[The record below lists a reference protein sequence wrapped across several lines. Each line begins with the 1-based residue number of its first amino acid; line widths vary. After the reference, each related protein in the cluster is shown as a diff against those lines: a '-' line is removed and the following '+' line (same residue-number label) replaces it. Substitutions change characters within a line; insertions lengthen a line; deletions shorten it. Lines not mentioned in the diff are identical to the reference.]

1 MLVLGRKHKFS
12 DRELDELRG
21 KFEHIDIIR
30 CRNCDPKIVRKEL
43 GALIRA
49 KRYKYLVL
57 NTTTELDTNIV
68 RYLTLLQFRTRKTGL
83 KIVTIEQF
91 MEKVL
96 KKCYIP
102 KDNTNVDFLA
112 HIKPY
117 NVTEYI
123 TKRAIDIPAAL
134 ILGLIHMALKPYIR
148 KKMREESPGN
158 LYFKQSRVGQ
168 STKTFKCYK
177 YRSMHENS
185 EFNPYTKENDSR
197 VFPFGNF
204 MRKTRIDEIPQFKNI
219 LKGEMHLV
227 GPRAEWDILVRR
239 YEKAIPYYNERHLVA
254 PGITGWAQVNYPY
267 GENEEDARQ
276 KLMYDLYYIKHWSP
290 WLEIKII
297 FKTMEVMINRKGM

>member
-12 DRELDELRG
+12 HRELDELG
-21 KFEHIDIIR
+21 VKFKDIDIIKY
-30 CRNCDPKIVRKEL
+30 RNRDPKVVRKEL
-43 GALIRA
+43 GALLRS
-49 KRYKYLVL
+49 KKYKYLVL
-57 NTTTELDTNIV
+57 NTTQELDANTI

-83 KIVTIEQF
+83 RIVTIEQF

-102 KDNTNVDFLA
+102 NDNTSVDFLA
-112 HIKPY
+112 YIKPY
-117 NVTEYI
+117 NALQYI
-123 TKRAIDIPAAL
+123 LKRSIDIPAAL
-134 ILGLIHMALKPYIR
+134 VLGLLHLGLKPYVR
-148 KKMREESPGN
+148 KKMREESPGS
-158 LYFKQSRVGQ
+158 LYFTQNRVGQ

-185 EFNPYTKENDSR
+185 KFNPYTQENDSR
-197 VFPFGNF
+197 VYPYGNF
-204 MRKTRIDEIPQFKNI
+204 MRRTRMDEIPQFKNI

-227 GPRAEWDILVRR
+227 GPRAEWDILVRG
-239 YEKAIPYYNERHLVA
+239 YEKNIPYYNERHLVA

-290 WLEIKII
+290 WLEIKTI
-297 FKTMEVMINRKGM
+297 FKTIAIVFSKRGM